1 MNHEVLFT
9 EQQIVNVLLL
19 EDDDVDY
26 QSITRQLD
34 NSPTQFQISRAQA
47 LRDACDHLE
56 RQQYDLVITDLRLPD
71 SEGLDT
77 VTTLKEYCGNAI
89 LLVLTGLDDEKV
101 EQDALNQGVHGFFV
115 KNEFQ
120 GRSISRTIQHS
131 LRCERSMRH
140 NRSLVE
146 HLRNQQNSL
155 EAFSQQ
161 LNEENKLLRGVHELR
176 HSAEATSFE
185 HLTNHLSKDA
195 IAILA
200 VEAEQASRAKSEFL
214 STVCHELRT
223 TMEGLLAIN
232 DHLTKTHL
240 TDQQKAFVDAS
251 LTNTATIYR
260 MIGEMSEIARIESGR
275 AKVQQFLCDMEAVI
289 KEVAQTGMPLLQSK
303 QIDLKWFCD
312 EAFSES
318 VLCDGK
324 IIRQILVLLLSNAI
338 KFTTQ
343 GCIEIRGTILSK
355 NRSGGKLRISVA
367 DTGVGVPPETL
378 DDLKAA
384 FNQGSLR
391 QMPPLL
397 NPSLGLSLALQ
408 MTRLLGGEMGVE
420 SERWK
425 GSRFWID
432 IPVRYPN
439 QEASHRLDGSN
450 DHALGG
456 PKYLRRNGN
465 TNGNP
470 PKSSG
475 KHVLV
480 GHASRPLQLYL
491 VEQLRQLGYTADT
504 AKDGSDVMYLLGKKK
519 FDLLMIDCHL
529 PVHDAFVIANRMD
542 GVIKLQ
548 SDQSPPRMIAI
559 SDRLMVDNLSPS
571 SGERINGF
579 LTIPLEITRLREA
592 IEQCMKV
599 AT

>member
-1 MNHEVLFT
+1 M
-9 EQQIVNVLLL
+9 
-19 EDDDVDY
+19 
-26 QSITRQLD
+26 RQ
-34 NSPTQFQISRAQA
+34 
-47 LRDACDHLE
+47 
-56 RQQYDLVITDLRLPD
+56 
-71 SEGLDT
+71 
-77 VTTLKEYCGNAI
+77 
-89 LLVLTGLDDEKV
+89 
-101 EQDALNQGVHGFFV
+101 
-115 KNEFQ
+115 
-120 GRSISRTIQHS
+120 
-131 LRCERSMRH
+131 

-146 HLRNQQNSL
+146 HLRTQQNSL
-155 EAFSQQ
+155 EAFSKQ
-161 LNEENKLLRGVHELR
+161 LNEENKLLRNVHELR

-185 HLTNHLSKDA
+185 HLSNHLSKEA

-223 TMEGLLAIN
+223 TMEGLLAIH
-232 DHLTKTHL
+232 DHLVKTQL

-251 LTNTATIYR
+251 LTNTATLYR
-260 MIGEMSEIARIESGR
+260 MVGEMSEIARIESGR
-275 AKVQQFLCDMEAVI
+275 AKVQEFLCDMEAVI
-289 KEVAQTGMPLLQSK
+289 KEVASTGLPLLHSK
-303 QIDLKWFCD
+303 QIDLKWACD

-324 IIRQILVLLLSNAI
+324 TIRQILVLLLSNAI

-343 GCIEIRGTILSK
+343 GCIEIRGTTIAR
-355 NRSGGKLRISVA
+355 NRSGATLRISVA
-367 DTGVGVPPETL
+367 DTGVGVPPDTL

-384 FNQGSLR
+384 FSQGSLR
-391 QMPPLL
+391 RMPPLL

-425 GSRFWID
+425 GSQFWID

-439 QEASHRLDGSN
+439 QEANHRLDSSN
-450 DHALGG
+450 HHALGG
-456 PKYLRRNGN
+456 PKFLNRNGN
-465 TNGNP
+465 TNGHHA
-470 PKSSG
+470 KSSG

-542 GVIKLQ
+542 GIIKLQ
-548 SDQSPPRMIAI
+548 EGQSPPRMIAI
-559 SDRLMVDNLSPS
+559 SDRLMIDNLSAS
-571 SGERINGF
+571 TGDRIDAF
-579 LTIPLEITRLREA
+579 LTIPLEITRLRET
-592 IEQCMKV
+592 IEQCTEV
-599 AT
+599 AS